1 MKLLKQ
7 IKKKHSGRDSSG
19 KVVVRHQGGQQKRF
33 YRTIDFKRDK
43 MGVVGKVISIEY
55 DPNRTVDIA
64 LVHYS
69 DGEKRYILAPV
80 GLLVDAKIVAGK
92 DGEITLGNALPM
104 QNIPV
109 GTTIHNIE
117 LTPGK
122 GGQMARS
129 AGTAATLQALE
140 GNFVHLRLPSGEV
153 RKVPSHGMATIGQL
167 GNVDKKNEKI
177 GKAGR
182 NRHKGIRPT
191 VRGTAQDPRSHPH
204 GGGEAR
210 SGVGLKSPK
219 TYAGKIAVGKRRRPN
234 KYSDKY
240 ILTKRKKRGKKK

>member
-1 MKLLKQ
+1 LP
-7 IKKKHSGRDSSG
+7 DA
-19 KVVVRHQGGQQKRF
+19 VVIGVVA
-33 YRTIDFKRDK
+33 
-43 MGVVGKVISIEY
+43 GVVGAV
-55 DPNRTVDIA
+55 V
-64 LVHYS
+64 
-69 DGEKRYILAPV
+69 
-80 GLLVDAKIVAGK
+80 VAGK
-92 DGEITLGNALPM
+92 EGEIALGNALPM
-104 QNIPV
+104 NVIPV
-109 GTTIHNIE
+109 GTIVHNIE

-129 AGTAATLQALE
+129 AGTAATIQAKE

-153 RKVPSHGMATIGQL
+153 RRVPSHGMATIGQL
-167 GNVDKKNEKI
+167 GNIDKKNEKV

-182 NRHKGIRPT
+182 NRHRGIRPT
-191 VRGTAQDPRSHPH
+191 VRGTAQNPRSHPH

-240 ILTKRKKRGKKK
+240 IVSRRKGKKRG

>member
-1 MKLLKQ
+1 MKKLKN

-43 MGVVGKVISIEY
+43 IGIKGSVVSIEY
-55 DPNRTVDIA
+55 DPNRTVAIA

-69 DGEKRYILAPV
+69 DGEKRYILAPI
-80 GLLVDAKIVAGK
+80 GLKIGSTIVSGK
-92 DGEITLGNALPM
+92 DAEIALGNSLPLM
-104 QNIPV
+104 HIPV
-109 GTTIHNIE
+109 GTTVHNIE

-129 AGTAATLQALE
+129 AGTAATVQAQE
-140 GNFVHLRLPSGEV
+140 GNFIHLRLPSGEV
-153 RKVPSHGMATIGQL
+153 RRVPSMGMATVGQL
-167 GNVDKKNEKI
+167 GNIDKKNEKV

-182 NRHKGIRPT
+182 NRHRGIRPT
-191 VRGTAQDPRSHPH
+191 VRGTAQNPRSHPH

-240 ILTKRKKRGKKK
+240 IVTRRKGKGKKK

>member
-1 MKLLKQ
+1 MKQLKE
-7 IKKKHSGRDSSG
+7 IKKKNSGRNSSG
-19 KVVVRHQGGQQKRF
+19 RVVVRHQGGQQKRY
-33 YRTIDFKRDK
+33 YRTIDFRRDK
-43 MGVVGKVISIEY
+43 IGISGKVVAIEY

-69 DGEKRYILAPV
+69 DGEKRYMLAPQ
-80 GLLVDAKIVAGK
+80 GLAIGAVVIAGK
-92 DGEITLGNALPM
+92 EGEVALGNALPM
-104 QNIPV
+104 NVIPV
-109 GTTIHNIE
+109 GTIIHNIE

-129 AGTAATLQALE
+129 AGTAATLQAKE

-153 RKVPSHGMATIGQL
+153 RRVPSHGMATVGQL
-167 GNVDKKNEKI
+167 GNIDKKNEKV

-182 NRHKGIRPT
+182 NRHRGIRPT
-191 VRGTAQDPRSHPH
+191 VRGTAQNPRSHPH

-240 ILTKRKKRGKKK
+240 IVSRRKGKKRG

>member
-1 MKLLKQ
+1 MKKLKE

-19 KVVVRHQGGQQKRF
+19 KVVTRHRGGEQKRY
-33 YRTIDFKRDK
+33 YRQIDFRRDK
-43 MGVVGKVISIEY
+43 IGIVGKVIAVEY

-64 LVHYS
+64 LIQYV
-69 DGEKRYILAPV
+69 DGEKRYILAPE
-80 GLLVDAKIVAGK
+80 GLRVDAAVFSGK
-92 DGEITLGNALPM
+92 DVDPVVGNALPM
-104 QNIPV
+104 DVIPV
-109 GTTIHNIE
+109 GTIVHNIE

-129 AGTAATLQALE
+129 AGTAAIIQARE
-140 GNFVHLRLPSGEV
+140 GNFVHLKLPSGEV
-153 RKVPSHGMATIGQL
+153 RRIPSHGMASIGQL
-167 GNVDKKNEKI
+167 GNIDWKNEKM

-182 NRHKGIRPT
+182 NRHRGIRPT
-191 VRGTAQDPRSHPH
+191 VRGTAQNPRSHPH

-219 TYAGKIAVGKRRRPN
+219 TFAGKIAVGKRRRPN

-240 ILTKRKKRGKKK
+240 IVSKRKARKK